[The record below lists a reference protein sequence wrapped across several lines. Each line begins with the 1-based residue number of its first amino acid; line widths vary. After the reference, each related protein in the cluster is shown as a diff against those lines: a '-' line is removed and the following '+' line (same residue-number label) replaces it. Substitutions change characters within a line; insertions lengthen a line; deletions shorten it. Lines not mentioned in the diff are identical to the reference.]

1 MGAWILTTA
10 LEGLHQIQPT
20 PEKVE
25 EKYVTVLITFDKN
38 LYFDPCVKY
47 PF

>member
-1 MGAWILTTA
+1 LLLMGAWILTTA

-25 EKYVTVLITFDKN
+25 EK
-38 LYFDPCVKY
+38 
-47 PF
+47 